1 MVSGSLMMMG
11 DGVHMS
17 SDAVSLILS
26 LIATILVTKAT
37 TKNKTFGYKR
47 FEPIAAFING
57 LTLVIIP
64 IFIII
69 EAISR
74 MINPIVIIPNQM
86 LVIGTIGLVINGIVG
101 FILTKANSNLNVKS
115 ALLHVL
121 VDLFTSFSVIIAAL
135 GIKYFGLTWLDPIG
149 SIVTSVI
156 IISGGVKITKES
168 FNILMEGTP
177 NGFSVDTIAT
187 ELKDI
192 ENNLTIND
200 IKI

>member
-1 MVSGSLMMMG
+1 
-11 DGVHMS
+11 
-17 SDAVSLILS
+17 
-26 LIATILVTKAT
+26 
-37 TKNKTFGYKR
+37 
-47 FEPIAAFING
+47 
-57 LTLVIIP
+57 
-64 IFIII
+64 
-69 EAISR
+69 
-74 MINPIVIIPNQM
+74 M

-200 IKI
+200 IKIWCINEVEIYTLIDVHSTQENNNKLSNTIREKISNNFNIPSKNIYVNVN